1 MTLNIIELKE
11 TPVDWIKDSNLKIKD
26 HLLTEARFICSPNQ
40 DDRPDIDLTLI
51 VIHGIS
57 LPPGDFDSDDIIL
70 LFTNQ
75 LDCSRE
81 IYADLLGVKVSSH
94 ILIRRDGEIIQ
105 FVPFNR
111 RAWHAGESI
120 FEGMTDCND
129 FSIGIE
135 LEGTDDNPYSEDQYL
150 ALNSVIQA
158 IHSEYGPLSLRG
170 HSDVAPGRKTDPGGS
185 FDWSKVRPAEIKRTS
200 P

>member
-1 MTLNIIELKE
+1 MIRLKKIL
-11 TPVDWIKDSNLKIKD
+11 VDWTKGKSLKIKN
-26 HLLTEARFICSPNQ
+26 HLLTAARFIPSPNQ
-40 DDRPDIDLTLI
+40 DDRSATDLSLI

-75 LDCSRE
+75 LDCSRG

-135 LEGTDDNPYSEDQYL
+135 LEGTDHNPYSEDQYL
-150 ALNSVIQA
+150 ALNSVIQV
-158 IHSEYGPLSLRG
+158 IDSEYGPLSLRG
-170 HSDVAPGRKTDPGGS
+170 HSDIAPGRKTDPGS
-185 FDWSKVRPAEIKRTS
+185 AFDWSKVRPAETKRTS

>member
-1 MTLNIIELKE
+1 M
-11 TPVDWIKDSNLKIKD
+11 KIKD
-26 HLLTEARFICSPNQ
+26 HLLTNARFIHSPNQ
-40 DDRPDIDLTLI
+40 DDRSATDLILI

-57 LPPGDFDSDDIIL
+57 LPAGDFDSDDIIL

-81 IYADLLGVKVSSH
+81 AYSDLLDVKVSSH

-111 RAWHAGESI
+111 RAWHAGESS
-120 FEGMTDCND
+120 FKGMTGCND

-135 LEGTDDNPYSEDQYL
+135 LEGTDDTPYSKEQYL
-150 ALNSVIQA
+150 VLNSVIDV
-158 IHSEYGPLSLRG
+158 IHSEYGNLSLKG
-170 HSDVAPGRKTDPGGS
+170 HSDISPGRKTDPGS
-185 FDWSKVRPAEIKRTS
+185 CFDWSKVGSAEPKRPLH
-200 P
+200 

>member
-1 MTLNIIELKE
+1 M
-11 TPVDWIKDSNLKIKD
+11 KIKD
-26 HLLTEARFICSPNQ
+26 HLLTNARFIQSPNQ
-40 DDRPDIDLTLI
+40 DDRSDTDLILI

-81 IYADLLGVKVSSH
+81 AYSDLLDVKVSSH

-111 RAWHAGESI
+111 RAWHAGESS
-120 FEGMTDCND
+120 FKGMTGCND

-135 LEGTDDNPYSEDQYL
+135 LEGTDDTPYSKEQYL
-150 ALNSVIQA
+150 VLNSVIDV
-158 IHSEYGPLSLRG
+158 IHSEYGNLSLRG
-170 HSDVAPGRKTDPGGS
+170 HSDISPGRKTDPGRC
-185 FDWSKVRPAEIKRTS
+185 FDWSKVVPAESKRS
-200 P
+200 LH

>member
-1 MTLNIIELKE
+1 M
-11 TPVDWIKDSNLKIKD
+11 PVDWIKDSNLKIRE
-26 HLLTEARFICSPNQ
+26 HLLTEARFIYSPNQ

-135 LEGTDDNPYSEDQYL
+135 LEGTDDSPYSEDQYL

-158 IHSEYGPLSLRG
+158 IHSEYGSLSVRG
-170 HSDVAPGRKTDPGGS
+170 HSDIAPGRKTDPGS
-185 FDWSKVRPAEIKRTS
+185 AFDWSKVLPVEIRSTS
-200 P
+200 T

>member
-1 MTLNIIELKE
+1 MIKLKWIL
-11 TPVDWIKDSNLKIKD
+11 VDWIKGKSLKIKD
-26 HLLTEARFICSPNQ
+26 HLLTNARFIHSPNQ
-40 DDRPDIDLTLI
+40 DDRSATDLILI

-75 LDCSRE
+75 LDCSGE
-81 IYADLLGVKVSSH
+81 AYSDLLDVKVSSH

-111 RAWHAGESI
+111 RAWHAGESS
-120 FEGMTDCND
+120 FKGMTGCSD

-135 LEGTDDNPYSEDQYL
+135 LEGTDDTPYSKEQYL
-150 ALNSVIQA
+150 ALNSVIDLIQ
-158 IHSEYGPLSLRG
+158 SDYGNLLLKG
-170 HSDVAPGRKTDPGGS
+170 HSDISPGRKTDPGPC
-185 FDWSKVRPAEIKRTS
+185 FDWSKVVPAESKR
-200 P
+200 PLH

>member
-1 MTLNIIELKE
+1 M
-11 TPVDWIKDSNLKIKD
+11 KIKD

-40 DDRPDIDLTLI
+40 DDRPDIDLILI

-57 LPPGDFDSDDIIL
+57 LPPGDFGSDDIIL

-75 LDCSRE
+75 LDCSRG

-94 ILIRRDGEIIQ
+94 ILIRREGEIIQ

-135 LEGTDDNPYSEDQYL
+135 LEGTDDSPYSEDQYL

-158 IHSEYGPLSLRG
+158 IHSEYGSLSCLLY
-170 HSDVAPGRKTDPGGS
+170 
-185 FDWSKVRPAEIKRTS
+185 TS
-200 P
+200 PSPRDLSTSRMPSSA

>member
-1 MTLNIIELKE
+1 M
-11 TPVDWIKDSNLKIKD
+11 KIKD
-26 HLLTEARFICSPNQ
+26 HLLTNARFIHSPNQ
-40 DDRPDIDLTLI
+40 DDRSATDLTLI

-81 IYADLLGVKVSSH
+81 AYSDLLDVKVSSH

-111 RAWHAGESI
+111 RAWHAGESS
-120 FEGMTDCND
+120 FKGMTGCND

-135 LEGTDDNPYSEDQYL
+135 LEGTDDTPYSKEQYL
-150 ALNSVIQA
+150 ALNAVIDA
-158 IHSEYGPLSLRG
+158 IYSEYGYLSLKG
-170 HSDVAPGRKTDPGGS
+170 HSDISPGRKTDPGCC
-185 FDWSKVRPAEIKRTS
+185 FDWSEVGPSESKRPLH
-200 P
+200 

>member
-1 MTLNIIELKE
+1 MTN
-11 TPVDWIKDSNLKIKD
+11 
-26 HLLTEARFICSPNQ
+26 ARFIHSPNQ
-40 DDRPDIDLTLI
+40 DDRSDTDLILI

-75 LDCSRE
+75 LDCSKE
-81 IYADLLGVKVSSH
+81 AYFDLLDVKVSSH

-111 RAWHAGESI
+111 RAWHAGESS
-120 FEGMTDCND
+120 FKGMSGCND

-135 LEGTDDNPYSEDQYL
+135 LEGTDNDHFSNQQYQSL
-150 ALNSVIQA
+150 IQ
-158 IHSEYGPLSLRG
+158 ISKLIINNYPKINKNTIVG
-170 HSDVAPGRKTDPGGS
+170 HSDISPGRKTDPGNK
-185 FDWSKVRPAEIKRTS
+185 FEWRRYLDAL
-200 P
+200 